1 MKKLIIALVLMF
13 SISTV
18 FTSCREEKKTP
29 GEKIEEAVEDTGDA
43 IEDAA
48 DDVEDKMEDVKDEI
62 DDKVK

>member
-1 MKKLIIALVLMF
+1 MKKIIIVLVLMF

-29 GEKIEEAVEDTGDA
+29 TEKIEEAVENTGDA

-48 DDVEDKMEDVKDEI
+48 DAVEDEMEDVKEEI
-62 DDKVK
+62 EDKVK